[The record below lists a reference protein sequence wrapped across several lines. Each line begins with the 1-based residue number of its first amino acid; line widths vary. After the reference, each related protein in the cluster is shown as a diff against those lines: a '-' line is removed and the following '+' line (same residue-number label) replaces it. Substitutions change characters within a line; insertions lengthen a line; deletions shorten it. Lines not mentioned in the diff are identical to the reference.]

1 MRAKLSV
8 AAGPDGGV
16 LVALQLRLRQP
27 REPNALE
34 IFMRTRR
41 AAIITTVPTTVLTT
55 LLTTLAR
62 ALMRTRLAEIEAQD
76 SGKEAAA
83 QSSAEA
89 AEAAASVHKRLMA
102 EWKAMGRKAARQ
114 AENAAKGVSKRYRG
128 QHVRASLEVNSLGG
142 VRLRMFISTISTAG
156 TACISGKGGFAPHDP
171 ALHPALHPALPS
183 GGGGGGGGSE
193 GRAAAEAGEAGGSKA
208 SKMGGGR
215 DVTKQ
220 RKMWPVDKPAM
231 AISLFLAERKL
242 ELQDLA
248 AAMPPDATK
257 NTLDVQ
263 NRRKRL
269 HAQASERLSVAPPS
283 AYHTYY
289 CRVHA
294 ARLTA
299 ILTAGE
305 CGVAQPYVG
314 SNGGTQDTAS
324 VAAGPRPQRLELTIT
339 LTLT

>member
-1 MRAKLSV
+1 
-8 AAGPDGGV
+8 
-16 LVALQLRLRQP
+16 
-27 REPNALE
+27 
-34 IFMRTRR
+34 
-41 AAIITTVPTTVLTT
+41 
-55 LLTTLAR
+55 
-62 ALMRTRLAEIEAQD
+62 MRTRLAEIEAQD

-156 TACISGKGGFAPHDP
+156 TACTSGKGGFAPHDP

-269 HAQASERLSVAPPS
+269 HAQVRERLSVAPPS
-283 AYHTYY
+283 AYHTYC

-305 CGVAQPYVG
+305 CGVAQPYLR